1 MYKLGL
7 LANGI
12 MSGRR
17 KRITKEARAKYWGKA
32 WESSRNSEVSC
43 ACSTECR
50 GGGMKLEG
58 RFGQVMKLLID

>member
-32 WESSRNSEVSC
+32 WSL
-43 ACSTECR
+43 
-50 GGGMKLEG
+50 LETVKFRVPAALNAEEEG
-58 RFGQVMKLLID
+58 